1 MDNYDSNKEQRR
13 LKSSNDSKVLM
24 KRRHRLFK
32 DDPEALPTTDL
43 AATKTTS
50 NLANIMEHLPKK
62 RAKI

>member
-1 MDNYDSNKEQRR
+1 
-13 LKSSNDSKVLM
+13 M

-43 AATKTTS
+43 AATKTTE